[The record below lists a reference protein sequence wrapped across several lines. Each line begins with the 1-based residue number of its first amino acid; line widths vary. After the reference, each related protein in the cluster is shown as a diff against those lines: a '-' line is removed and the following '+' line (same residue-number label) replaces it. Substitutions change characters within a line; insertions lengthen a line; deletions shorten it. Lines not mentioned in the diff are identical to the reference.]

1 MGQERIGVGGLRE
14 VPAENE
20 FLGGVRK
27 KENEQLRKSCM
38 TGNELSTWGKEL
50 ALCRGRLFFSSLPA
64 RGYLPVSHF
73 VTWFGVCTYCGVYST
88 TKSFTAHVGLPVCH
102 WAPVD

>member
-1 MGQERIGVGGLRE
+1 M
-14 VPAENE
+14 PAENE

-27 KENEQLRKSCM
+27 KENEQLRKSCV
-38 TGNELSTWGKEL
+38 TGNELST
-50 ALCRGRLFFSSLPA
+50 RGRNWPCVEEGCFSSLPA

-73 VTWFGVCTYCGVYST
+73 VTRFSVCTYCGVYST
-88 TKSFTAHVGLPVCH
+88 TKSFTAHVRLPVCH